1 MLRNK
6 LAENAKRI
14 LNTKSFDDGFKAV
27 SKKSDDA
34 AMQSKMLKESGF
46 DAAAS
51 LKRAQE
57 EPANY
62 QTYEATGQAGF
73 TYARNPKV
81 EKVTKTD
88 PAIKIQQDKKMRYN
102 IITGSLQSWY

>member
-14 LNTKSFDDGFKAV
+14 LNTKNFDDGYKQP
-27 SKKSDDA
+27 KKVDDSL
-34 AMQSKMLKESGF
+34 MQSKMLKESGF
-46 DAAAS
+46 DATAS

-62 QTYEATGQAGF
+62 QMYEATGNAGF
-73 TYARNPKV
+73 SYARNPKV

-88 PAIKIQQDKKMRYN
+88 PAIKIQDKKMRYN